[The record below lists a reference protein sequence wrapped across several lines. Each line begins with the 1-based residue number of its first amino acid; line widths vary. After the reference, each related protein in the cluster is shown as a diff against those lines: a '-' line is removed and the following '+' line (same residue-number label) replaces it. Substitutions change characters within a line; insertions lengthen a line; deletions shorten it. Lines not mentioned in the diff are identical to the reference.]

1 MLTEDNDIDKL
12 FHSALRDYEKTPPAA
27 VWTNIANRLNSRQ
40 MGRRLLI
47 RRLSGIAA
55 ALLLALFAG
64 WWMFS
69 ISEKGDVQKNSLA
82 EQAVIVNE
90 QTTIHQTAQIPP
102 SNTDSAGSKQDIA
115 GKASKISTLAAFG
128 ANTSFIHSGVMS
140 ANPEPGERVL
150 LDSEKKAIDN
160 LEQNFKVVKKITEWI
175 AAKVSSDTAAV
186 TQSES
191 MLKVVVP
198 EKNFTIKFPATDQR
212 YYASKSNGR
221 WSLKAEFT
229 PVFNSQVQVQNN
241 TQLSYPSG
249 IAQSYA
255 PRQTNTAN
263 TLSAGLMA
271 GYKISRRLTIK
282 SGMTYNNIRQST
294 HNAFLLGADPM
305 FNIAG
310 NLMYAATPAGQVILH
325 KDNDSRVAADYS
337 SIAQSQN
344 VALYTGETV
353 LKQNIDFIEV
363 PLKATYSLI
372 DSRLNIGITGGI
384 NTGILVG
391 NRVVLSGNGDRI
403 STGETSN
410 MRNVVYSGAVGLEL
424 GYEIT
429 NRITITVEPRL
440 KHYINSLSTSKSVNY
455 KPRQMEVATGLT
467 YSFN

>member
-12 FHSALRDYEKTPPAA
+12 FHGALRDYERTPPAA
-27 VWTNIANRLNSRQ
+27 VWTNIDNRLNNRQ
-40 MGRRLLI
+40 MGRRILV

-64 WWMFS
+64 WWMFT
-69 ISEKGDVQKNSLA
+69 ISEKGDPQKYGLA
-82 EQAVIVNE
+82 EKAVIENE
-90 QTTIHQTAQIPP
+90 PATVHKTAQIPP
-102 SNTDSAGSKQDIA
+102 SKTDSAGSKQDIT
-115 GKASKISTLAAFG
+115 GKASRISTLAAFG
-128 ANTSFIHSGVMS
+128 ANASFINSGVLP

-150 LDSEKKAIDN
+150 LDSEKKVIDK
-160 LEQNFKVVKKITEWI
+160 LEQNFGVVKKITEWI
-175 AAKVSSDTAAV
+175 AAKVSNDTTAV
-186 TQSES
+186 TPSEPMS
-191 MLKVVVP
+191 KVIDP
-198 EKNFTIKFPATDQR
+198 KKHFTIKYPAIEPR
-212 YYASKSNGR
+212 YYASKNNGR

-229 PVFNSQVQVQNN
+229 PVFNSQVQNN

-249 IAQSYA
+249 SAQSYA

-325 KDNDSRVAADYS
+325 KVNDSRVAADFS
-337 SIAQSQN
+337 TIAQGQN

-353 LKQNIDFIEV
+353 LKQNIDFVEIPV
-363 PLKATYSLI
+363 KATYNLI

-391 NRVVLSGNGDRI
+391 NKVVLSGNGDRI